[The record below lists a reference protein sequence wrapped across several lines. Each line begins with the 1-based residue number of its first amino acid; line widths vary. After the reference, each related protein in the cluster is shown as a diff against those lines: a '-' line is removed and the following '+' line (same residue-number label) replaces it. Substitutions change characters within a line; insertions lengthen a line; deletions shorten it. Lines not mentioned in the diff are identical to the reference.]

1 MVSSLSGNYKGMC
14 MVISSHFPNKTKSQD
29 FRLRQ
34 RAYDLRCILTCH
46 TWNLLQ
52 IFPTKNWSGKM
63 NGCLWSTLLQSSA
76 YHPNRVLGTMLSK
89 LCHPEGKAMSKL
101 KKMEKAKKEVEED
114 TISSAGATDGS
125 NQKTTTFK
133 TYDLTGVP
141 EASPSHGPSS
151 LQRESLIH
159 GVDSGLRPSATSGL
173 MFWNL
178 PMSGWGSRAFLFH
191 CFSWRKVFTR
201 SGNRGALQAA
211 GVLHQKVHPG
221 HALSPAAT
229 RWVGAS
235 MVERLRHGMRHVA
248 APVCRLLNSSG
259 IARKPWAA
267 NIYRSLMISFCGFGD
282 TIAPMVNWGR
292 PLYLS

>member
-76 YHPNRVLGTMLSK
+76 YHPNRVLAPCSVNFVILRERPCPSWRRWKRQRRKLKRTPFQVQGRRTGPTRKLQLSK
-89 LCHPEGKAMSKL
+89 PMISPVSLSQPFPWPIKL
-101 KKMEKAKKEVEED
+101 TKGITHTRCGFRVAPLSHKWSYVLKSSNVWLGFQGISVSLFLMEKSFHALRQSRCFA
-114 TISSAGATDGS
+114 SSRR
-125 NQKTTTFK
+125 TTSK
-133 TYDLTGVP
+133 
-141 EASPSHGPSS
+141 SPS
-151 LQRESLIH
+151 
-159 GVDSGLRPSATSGL
+159 
-173 MFWNL
+173 
-178 PMSGWGSRAFLFH
+178 RA
-191 CFSWRKVFTR
+191 R
-201 SGNRGALQAA
+201 
-211 GVLHQKVHPG
+211 
-221 HALSPAAT
+221 LSPAAT

-267 NIYRSLMISFCGFGD
+267 NIYRSLMILFCGFGD